1 MISEKLDNDLAN
13 LKQQAHQY
21 LIQGNYAQAASCFE
35 QAIAIEANN
44 KSNYWHLGLI
54 FLLQQQ
60 EEEAQMTWLLGV
72 ADGEPEEIELWT
84 EELVEVLAKEADRQL
99 TTQNGSV
106 AWVIRQHIREINPN
120 DINILLRLIYVF
132 IALKNYREEQLRE
145 YGIILLL

>member
-60 EEEAQMTWLLGV
+60 EEEAQMTGLLGV

-84 EELVEVLAKEADRQL
+84 EELVAVSYTHL
-99 TTQNGSV
+99 TLPTICRVYSSAV
-106 AWVIRQHIREINPN
+106 AISFIR
-120 DINILLRLIYVF
+120 
-132 IALKNYREEQLRE
+132 KNNS
-145 YGIILLL
+145 I